1 MNQLVF
7 VCSPYRGNV
16 ALNTAMAL
24 EYCRQ
29 VAAEGNV
36 PFAPHL
42 FFTLFLDD
50 NDPKQREAGLRMS
63 LFMLALCDVI
73 NVYRPLHLAT
83 DGMRREIREAER
95 LNMPIVVKA

>member
-16 ALNTAMAL
+16 AANVAEAL
-24 EYCRQ
+24 AACREI
-29 VAAEGNV
+29 VAEGNV

-50 NDPKQREAGLRMS
+50 SDPKQREAGLRMS
-63 LFMLALCDVI
+63 LFMLALCDVV
-73 NVYRPLHLAT
+73 NVYRPRHLAT

-95 LNMPIVVKA
+95 LNKPIVVKA